1 MLAITSVQLVG
12 PDHAMPEAASYREP
26 RGGRVWLGGRLQ
38 RDALTNVDNGFHSPA
53 CTETDIASG
62 CDYHRPSNTGF
73 ESGHGPSCPSR
84 QPATS
89 LAVEHA
95 VTTRSFGRFA
105 PSLHWVCSQSVASP
119 LADRAPAV
127 PPLVPQPL
135 ARGVTSFS
143 AAMPSWAGSTVVTDA
158 WNERGSGR

>member
-73 ESGHGPSCPSR
+73 ESVLGSSLSVEATCHVACCGARCHDRVLRPIRAQSALGL
-84 QPATS
+84 QPLRRFT
-89 LAVEHA
+89 L
-95 VTTRSFGRFA
+95 GR
-105 PSLHWVCSQSVASP
+105 
-119 LADRAPAV
+119 RAPAV